1 MRALGIVVGVVVGS
15 ILGALAG
22 ASAAVVLAIIGGVLG
37 ALVVHPS
44 GRTRA
49 ARTPVPP
56 MPSLDDAA
64 SPADLEHEHEEWTE
78 RFLAEASRH
87 GVIDQATRG
96 RLSAYLLTRTAAK
109 VGALRRPEV
118 PGAGLGPPPTPSRP
132 EAPAP
137 QGPVRPEEPT
147 PAYPPMPSMRPA
159 PPRAAAPSPVASW
172 FARMREAV
180 VSDVAVHG
188 LAYLGVFLVFAGI
201 LGFLLFSFE
210 SLSTS
215 VRPYGELAIPTVL
228 LGSAWYLRR
237 RGAPVVATA
246 LGLVGGVL
254 LPVVLFASYV
264 DGAAFPPDFEGD
276 AVGWAVIVTS
286 IVLAAAYAVLGAR
299 RRDISVRLLVAP
311 MLWTAVWGIGLLL
324 PGAGRATLEEWSA
337 MQWALVSVAV
347 AATAVVVRVWPD
359 PWWSHDARRSLIPG
373 AALALGL
380 TLLLDGAAGW
390 SAGSLVLVGLA
401 TLVTSEAL
409 ADRLGVTL
417 TQTIQAP
424 LLWLALAGVQLRAG
438 DGWTGPVAVVAALAL
453 LEWQDRRRPGA
464 IPVLGACVG
473 VVAGIV
479 LAVRVEASDP
489 WSAVAAVGVLAAWA
503 HVHRLWPL
511 TSLTSDDGRLAI
523 AGIAALAPAGVA
535 AALVGALPDGVAFI
549 ALGIV
554 ALLVAGA
561 IRGMS
566 PADPFLGPWAFV
578 STAALGG
585 TVALWPLSAEA
596 AAVALGTSSVAVGV
610 VPTWRFGRAWAVVA
624 GAAGTLAFVLAWA
637 GVAGDVSAATVA
649 IASLGAAAALTW
661 IP

>member
-1 MRALGIVVGVVVGS
+1 
-15 ILGALAG
+15 
-22 ASAAVVLAIIGGVLG
+22 
-37 ALVVHPS
+37 
-44 GRTRA
+44 
-49 ARTPVPP
+49 
-56 MPSLDDAA
+56 
-64 SPADLEHEHEEWTE
+64 
-78 RFLAEASRH
+78 
-87 GVIDQATRG
+87 
-96 RLSAYLLTRTAAK
+96 
-109 VGALRRPEV
+109 
-118 PGAGLGPPPTPSRP
+118 
-132 EAPAP
+132 
-137 QGPVRPEEPT
+137 
-147 PAYPPMPSMRPA
+147 
-159 PPRAAAPSPVASW
+159 
-172 FARMREAV
+172 
-180 VSDVAVHG
+180 
-188 LAYLGVFLVFAGI
+188 
-201 LGFLLFSFE
+201 
-210 SLSTS
+210 
-215 VRPYGELAIPTVL
+215 
-228 LGSAWYLRR
+228 
-237 RGAPVVATA
+237 
-246 LGLVGGVL
+246 
-254 LPVVLFASYV
+254 
-264 DGAAFPPDFEGD
+264 
-276 AVGWAVIVTS
+276 VT
-286 IVLAAAYAVLGAR
+286 
-299 RRDISVRLLVAP
+299 
-311 MLWTAVWGIGLLL
+311 
-324 PGAGRATLEEWSA
+324 GRATLEEWSA
-337 MQWALVSVAV
+337 LQWALVSAAV

-390 SAGSLVLVGLA
+390 SAGPLVFVGLA

-417 TQTIQAP
+417 TQAIQAP
-424 LLWLALAGVQLRAG
+424 LLWLALAGLQLRAG

-511 TSLTSDDGRLAI
+511 TSLTSYEGRLAV

-549 ALGIV
+549 ALGFV

-585 TVALWPLSAEA
+585 TVALWPLSADA

-610 VPTWRFGRAWAVVA
+610 VPGQQRHVVEDARDVRVRYAGRSHQPVHYDVPGVVLRHDRVRGRLVLRDEEAGGVLDARLEVIRHGRPLGPVEDEVAVVPPGHDAVLGHRPLVRGVDVGCGGRVVPDPQGGVVPAFRDRQGGGRHVVRGGQGLKQQQEGKHGDPGQRGRRPGLTAPGRSLRPAFLPAEPGDELVKPCDIRHPGDAEA
-624 GAAGTLAFVLAWA
+624 GEDGHVDAEQVDEPGL
-637 GVAGDVSAATVA
+637 
-649 IASLGAAAALTW
+649 
-661 IP
+661 